1 MDAHRE
7 IFFGGSVESFGWII
21 YILAVLSII
30 ILGYA
35 FYRRI
40 RLWQVGVKDD
50 STSNLGQKTKAFI
63 YTGLIDGIVHRRI
76 IRDWFPGITHA
87 LVFWGA
93 LLLLLGTAVDVIS
106 HYIVEFLHGSTYLAF
121 SFLSDLGGVMIIVGV
136 LALAYRRY
144 IQKPDRLDNILD
156 DGITLGLIFVIVLT
170 GFIAEGL
177 RMLVTQAANPTL
189 PIMAEWA
196 PWSFL
201 GYGFAKAFGEGT
213 NPLTAY
219 EGLWWFHS
227 LLIPGTIVYFA
238 LRIGKLTHIVVS
250 PLSVF
255 FRSDRP
261 KGALRTVDLEEA
273 ETFGAADIKDF
284 TFKDLLELDAC
295 TRCGRCQDNCPAYLS
310 GKPLSPKKVIQDL
323 KAFMSERA
331 PELLSAKAA
340 SEGESATPGGNGKVM
355 IGDVVTEDEIWACT
369 TCRACQEQCPVFI
382 EPIHKIVEMRR
393 NLVLEQTQFP
403 ETAMGAL
410 RSMEQRGHPWR
421 GTMAARTDWADGLDV
436 KLLSDDSNVD
446 VLYWVGCTAALEERN
461 MKVAKAVAKVL
472 KAAGVNFGILGPEEV
487 CCGEPARRIGN
498 EYLFQT
504 LAQQNVETLNGY
516 GVKKIVTACPH
527 GYNTLKN
534 EYPEFGGHYEVW
546 HHTEFIKDLI
556 RQGKLNVSRV
566 VAKKTTYHDSCY
578 LGRYNDIYDAP
589 REIVQAATGTAPLEM
604 EHQRSKGFCCGAG
617 GGRMFMEEQIGTRM
631 NQMRTEEAMKV
642 GAEVIASACPFCL
655 QMFEDAIKALE
666 QEGAVKVLDIAE
678 IIADSLE

>member
-1 MDAHRE
+1 
-7 IFFGGSVESFGWII
+7 
-21 YILAVLSII
+21 
-30 ILGYA
+30 
-35 FYRRI
+35 
-40 RLWQVGVKDD
+40 
-50 STSNLGQKTKAFI
+50 
-63 YTGLIDGIVHRRI
+63 
-76 IRDWFPGITHA
+76 
-87 LVFWGA
+87 
-93 LLLLLGTAVDVIS
+93 
-106 HYIVEFLHGSTYLAF
+106 
-121 SFLSDLGGVMIIVGV
+121 
-136 LALAYRRY
+136 
-144 IQKPDRLDNILD
+144 
-156 DGITLGLIFVIVLT
+156 
-170 GFIAEGL
+170 
-177 RMLVTQAANPTL
+177 
-189 PIMAEWA
+189 
-196 PWSFL
+196 
-201 GYGFAKAFGEGT
+201 
-213 NPLTAY
+213 
-219 EGLWWFHS
+219 
-227 LLIPGTIVYFA
+227 
-238 LRIGKLTHIVVS
+238 
-250 PLSVF
+250 
-255 FRSDRP
+255 
-261 KGALRTVDLEEA
+261 
-273 ETFGAADIKDF
+273 
-284 TFKDLLELDAC
+284 
-295 TRCGRCQDNCPAYLS
+295 
-310 GKPLSPKKVIQDL
+310 
-323 KAFMSERA
+323 MSERA
-331 PELLSAKAA
+331 PELLKAKAA
-340 SEGESATPGGNGKVM
+340 SEGESGNPGGNGKVM
-355 IGDVVTEDEIWACT
+355 IGDIVTEDEIWACT

-421 GTMAARTDWADGLDV
+421 GTMASRTDWADGLDV

-446 VLYWVGCTAALEERN
+446 ILYWVGCTAALEERN

-498 EYLFQT
+498 EYLFQM

-534 EYPEFGGHYEVW
+534 EYPDFGGHYEVW

-589 REIVQAATGTAPLEM
+589 REVVQAATGTHPLEM
-604 EHQRSKGFCCGAG
+604 EHLRSKGFCCGAG

-666 QEGAVKVLDIAE
+666 QEGTVRALDIAE